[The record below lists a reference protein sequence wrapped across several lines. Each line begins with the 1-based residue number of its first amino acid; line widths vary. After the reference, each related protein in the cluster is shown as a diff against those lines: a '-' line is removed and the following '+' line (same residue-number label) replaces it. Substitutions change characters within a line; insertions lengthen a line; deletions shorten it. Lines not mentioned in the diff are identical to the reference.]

1 MSMTHELRIRRAAHL
16 VLAGL
21 VIQLAC
27 TLHWTPLTF
36 VLFAMLGVP
45 LVLLGVCL
53 YVSTVWRILKERKA
67 L

>member
-1 MSMTHELRIRRAAHL
+1 MTHDLRIRRAAQL

-21 VIQLAC
+21 VIQLAT

-36 VLFAMLGVP
+36 VLFTLFGVP
-45 LVLLGVCL
+45 LVLLGVAV
-53 YVSTVWRILKERKA
+53 YVFTVWRILKERQV